1 MTEMRWDYRA
11 KSFVST
17 IYTGIHRTATTIK
30 SINNISSAEWTPTV
44 HILFSSLAGIV
55 RYRRH
60 TTSTH
65 TAYTHNY
72 TAQTKSRV
80 YIILECIELKC
91 LRMYAAAHSTS
102 VYSEQKKIL
111 HTYVLAKVAYLFIFF
126 FLLLLMSIVYLN
138 SHIYVATLCV

>member
-44 HILFSSLAGIV
+44 HILFSSLAGSISSA
-55 RYRRH
+55 YHKH
-60 TTSTH
+60 TYSIHTH
-65 TAYTHNY
+65 Y

-80 YIILECIELKC
+80 YIILECIEQKC